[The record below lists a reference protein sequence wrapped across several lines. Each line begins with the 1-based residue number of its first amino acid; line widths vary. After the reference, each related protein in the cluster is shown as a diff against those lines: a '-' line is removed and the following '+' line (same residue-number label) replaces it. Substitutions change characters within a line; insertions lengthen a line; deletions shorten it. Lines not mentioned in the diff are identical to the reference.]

1 MLSPQVFGWIDG
13 TSAQLRE
20 VLGELEGV
28 SEETL
33 ARIDHLSRPTKDG
46 PIPRD
51 PKRVMLYDRL
61 VLLALSEAVATLQ
74 SQKKQSKKTK
84 SSEAAA

>member
-20 VLGELEGV
+20 VLGGLEGV

-46 PIPRD
+46 PIPHD
-51 PKRVMLYDRL
+51 PKRVMLYERL
-61 VLLALSEAVATLQ
+61 VLLALAEATLE

-84 SSEAAA
+84 AA